1 MVLLALAYTA
11 HALPIAWTAFA
22 LGYRAAA
29 RAMRPRYRSLLVF
42 GCVTVLLAVHWIVR
56 STMDS
61 RWVVEQWQLVSGTDQ
76 IQVYGGKYQFV
87 QLALLAVWVM
97 LLVRVSQGRGW
108 KRVAMGLPLHVTL
121 VTAAAVLILPTA
133 ILLPG
138 YGHRLVF
145 IAERLSLVVG
155 VLVCALVATARPRM
169 LEMSLMTV
177 AAMYFFGF
185 LYFDGRAVNRIED
198 RLERAIAQAPA
209 GSRVVSALAES
220 GYRVDPLLHLIDRA
234 CIGHCFS
241 YANYEP
247 GTKQFRI
254 RAERGNPIV
263 VTTYP
268 ESYEL
273 QTGKYKVKPDDLP
286 LWAVLAVGDQFVVRP
301 LEVKESF
308 QMARLLEK

>member
-1 MVLLALAYTA
+1 
-11 HALPIAWTAFA
+11 
-22 LGYRAAA
+22 
-29 RAMRPRYRSLLVF
+29 
-42 GCVTVLLAVHWIVR
+42 
-56 STMDS
+56 
-61 RWVVEQWQLVSGTDQ
+61 
-76 IQVYGGKYQFV
+76 
-87 QLALLAVWVM
+87 
-97 LLVRVSQGRGW
+97 VRVCQGRGW